1 VLYHDGNTNTF
12 DYMKMQGSE
21 EIKLEDFIKFLS
33 ERIALMP
40 ASDIK
45 ERCED
50 LNISPKPADYYPA
63 AKVLKNLQN
72 KYPLI
77 YREIRS
83 FLE

>member
-12 DYMKMQGSE
+12 DYMKMKGSE
-21 EIKLEDFIKFLS
+21 EIKLEDFIKFLG

-50 LNISPKPADYYPA
+50 LNISP
-63 AKVLKNLQN
+63 
-72 KYPLI
+72 
-77 YREIRS
+77 
-83 FLE
+83 